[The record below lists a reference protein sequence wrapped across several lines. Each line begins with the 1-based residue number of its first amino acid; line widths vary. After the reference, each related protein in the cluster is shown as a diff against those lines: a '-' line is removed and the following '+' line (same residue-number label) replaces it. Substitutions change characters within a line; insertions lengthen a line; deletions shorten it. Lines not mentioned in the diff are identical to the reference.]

1 MKAKVL
7 ISFRDKVTKKVR
19 KAGDIID
26 VTPARFNEITRKG
39 RYIEA
44 YVEPEKVTH
53 EPKEEPKD
61 EPKK

>member
-7 ISFRDKVTKKVR
+7 IAFFDKVAKVKR
-19 KAGDIID
+19 KPGDTFD

-44 YVEPEKVTH
+44 AA
-53 EPKEEPKD
+53 
-61 EPKK
+61 EPKKVTATDIE

>member
-7 ISFRDKVTKKVR
+7 ITFEDKETHKKH
-19 KAGDIID
+19 KPGDVID

-44 YVEPEKVTH
+44 Y
-53 EPKEEPKD
+53 D
-61 EPKK
+61 ETAQKAATENKQ

>member
-7 ISFRDKVTKKVR
+7 TKFYDTAAKVVR
-19 KAGDIID
+19 EKDDIID

-44 YVEPEKVTH
+44 YDEAAEKAAS
-53 EPKEEPKD
+53 E
-61 EPKK
+61 KK

>member
-7 ISFRDKVTKKVR
+7 ITFEDKETHKKH
-19 KAGDIID
+19 KKGDVID

-44 YVEPEKVTH
+44 YDEAAEKAAT
-53 EPKEEPKD
+53 E
-61 EPKK
+61 KK

>member
-7 ISFRDKVTKKVR
+7 IEFRDKETKVIHKKGAV
-19 KAGDIID
+19 ID

-44 YVEPEKVTH
+44 FDEAAEKAAT
-53 EPKEEPKD
+53 E
-61 EPKK
+61 KK